1 MAMSKNRMHRWGKWE
16 YTDAELERQ
25 HKEAVKRGKIAEAS
39 EPQAKTAR
47 YDRRSK
53 RLAVELANGATFL
66 IPINLLQG
74 FEGAPPDDIAAVEV
88 VPRGSALRWEKLDL
102 DYSVAGLV
110 AGVFGNRAWMSEL
123 GRQGGHAKSEAK
135 ARAAR
140 ANGARGGR
148 PRKAKSA

>member
-1 MAMSKNRMHRWGKWE
+1 MHTGKWE

-25 HKEAVKRGKIAEAS
+25 HKEAVKRGKRAEAS
-39 EPQAKTAR
+39 EPQAKAAR

-88 VPRGSALRWEKLDL
+88 VPRGSALCWEKLDL

-123 GRQGGHAKSEAK
+123 GRHGGHARSEAK

-148 PRKAKSA
+148 PRKVKSA